1 MLIKNFNASVL
12 QDYKASLDVFFD
24 PATGGVLEPG
34 REDGA
39 PKFLFTEV
47 TGYALLDFLTLHSLT
62 GDDQYLARTR
72 QSADWIMNHGQ
83 DPTGGVLTRF
93 YFEHDGRADLAYTS
107 FTGRRIYA
115 FDTGIC
121 LRGMVAAYQA
131 LGTRAYLDSARRM
144 ADFMLAEMIDKQG
157 HVQAI
162 FDAKAGKLVPP
173 DTNVWSRAFGAF
185 LTKVAEA
192 LIDLHEATG
201 EARYRDVAIAIC
213 DASIQFQGTD
223 GSIQTSAGRTELHPH
238 CYATEGF
245 LHVGRMT
252 GTQRFI
258 DVARRATEWALRN
271 CEQGEIAQ
279 SFEFPSGKPL
289 SRFRTDALSQVLA
302 LGSDL
307 RQMGEL
313 DPILEPRLDALA
325 ERVLSMKTGS
335 PAWYRYGFYE
345 RAIGGKHEADTR
357 SYWTNMFCLRGL
369 HKYYVSYLVGN
380 ANVAIL
386 AGGIGSRVWPI
397 SCENRPKPVSMSLL
411 GDRSLLQETIRRFRH
426 DLLIPAERI
435 YILCSRNAL
444 AQVIEQASAEGIP
457 ETNCVLEHVPRGTIP
472 AVNLACAGMPPAEDP
487 AERMVIVSMADN
499 VIAPYHKFQN
509 ALISALIAAR
519 ENDVLISIGRPVPG
533 STKRDDR
540 FGHMKYQ
547 RSIDG
552 YRTYEVERFAEK
564 PDEKTFDEL
573 MSLDGNL
580 AWESGCVIFK
590 EQYFRSVV
598 PMDAESGN
606 LAEHLLCRA
615 APWQDQTGTSVRV
628 AVAVMD
634 PGVRFED
641 FGVPGQNMISF
652 YTGHP
657 KYDRGQGNICVGAPE
672 RVRMVACSNNLVIAD
687 QLPIEIYGIE
697 GFVVIDNEVTN
708 TTVIIK
714 LPDVPHLPSLYR
726 LFLGSKDYE
735 AFVAG
740 GPRALTATPTTFV
753 ERSPNTQS
761 RCDFGLVF
769 AFNFKDRLSIERTRS
784 GLRITNVDLPVL
796 SAKDFDVFVDKQK
809 DDPMLVEH
817 LVRVGALA
825 KSLAQDDLVLSRT
838 GNEILSYLSLYH
850 AFGGYLTHSAEA
862 QEKAILTEFKQV
874 SNLDV
879 RLLDS
884 RVVVE
889 LMRLAR
895 QTPLIDDEDVS
906 RLLAK
911 NVNSA
916 VEFLAKRQPE
926 DRRLRDLTVG
936 LLQVQNS
943 PSAFQAFRRNLDAM
957 GYGELA
963 EEVERVFACF
973 KLAQHVCNGRWLWK
987 RTQKESDVTGR
998 PWFLEH
1004 QRGPLEEMPFIA
1016 AFTQR
1021 WLQDA
1026 GIDVKPYLDRLHQ
1039 LLADPSSTFRRILA
1053 AMQGGENDPLADGL
1067 YLELVTCNSSDLAS
1081 ISTKVRTVAQ
1091 QLLMG
1096 GSDSYQWRQL
1106 MELPIHLK
1114 ALSSSSPLIT
1124 ADKVEVVQETLLDFY
1139 HANWRQ
1145 LKGLVTPELVGAM
1158 T

>member
-1 MLIKNFNASVL
+1 VLIKNFNASVL
-12 QDYKASLDVFFD
+12 KDYQASLNVFFD

-47 TGYALLDFLTLHSLT
+47 TGYALLDFLTLHALT

-83 DPTGGVLTRF
+83 DSTGGILTRF
-93 YFEHDGRADLAYTS
+93 YFEHDGREDLAYTS
-107 FTGRRIYA
+107 FSGRRIYA

-121 LRGMVAAYQA
+121 LRGMVAAYKA
-131 LGTRAYLDSARRM
+131 LGTQAYLDSARRM
-144 ADFMLAEMIDKQG
+144 ADFMLTEMIDEHG
-157 HVQAI
+157 NVEAI
-162 FDAKAGKLVPP
+162 FDAKAGKLVAP

-192 LIDLHEATG
+192 LIDLHEVTG
-201 EARYRDVAIAIC
+201 AHRYRDVAIAIC
-213 DASIQFQGTD
+213 DASIQFQGGD
-223 GSIQTSAGRTELHPH
+223 GNIQTSAGRTELHPH

-252 GTQRFI
+252 GIQRYI

-271 CEQGEIAQ
+271 CENGEIAQ
-279 SFEFPSGKPL
+279 SFEFPSSKPS
-289 SRFRTDALSQVLA
+289 SRFRTDALAQVLA

-307 RQMGEL
+307 RQMGQL
-313 DPILEPRLDALA
+313 DLGLESRLDDLA
-325 ERVLSMKTGS
+325 AKVLSMKTGS
-335 PAWYRYGFYE
+335 PAYYRYGFYE
-345 RAIGGKHEADTR
+345 RVIGGKHEADTR

-457 ETNCVLEHVPRGTIP
+457 ETNCVLEHVPKGTIP
-472 AVNLACAGMPPAEDP
+472 AVNLACAGMPPADDP
-487 AERMVIVSMADN
+487 AERMVVVSMADN
-499 VIAPYHKFQN
+499 VIEPYHKFQN
-509 ALISALIAAR
+509 ALISALMTAR
-519 ENDVLISIGRPVPG
+519 ENDVLISIGRPVPA

-540 FGHMKYQ
+540 FGHMKFQ
-547 RSIDG
+547 RSIDN

-564 PDEKTFDEL
+564 PDEKTFNEL
-573 MSLDGNL
+573 MSMDGDL
-580 AWESGCVIFK
+580 AWESGCVVFK
-590 EQYFRSVV
+590 EEYFRSVV
-598 PMDAESGN
+598 PMDADSGN

-615 APWQDQTGTSVRV
+615 APWSEQSATSVRV

-652 YTGHP
+652 YAGHP
-657 KYDRGQGNICVGAPE
+657 KYDRGHGNICVGAPE
-672 RVRMVACSNNLVIAD
+672 RVRMVASSNNLVIAD

-708 TTVIIK
+708 TTVVIK
-714 LPDVPHLPSLYR
+714 LQDVPHLPSLYR

-740 GPRALTATPTTFV
+740 GPRALTATPTSFV
-753 ERSPNTQS
+753 ERSPNARS
-761 RCDFGLVF
+761 SCDFGLVF
-769 AFNFKDRLSIERTRS
+769 AFNFQEHLSIERTRN
-784 GLRITNVDLPVL
+784 GLRITNTDLPAL
-796 SAKDFDVFVDKQK
+796 SPKDFNVFVEKQNE
-809 DDPMLVEH
+809 DPMLVEH

-838 GNEILSYLSLYH
+838 GNEVLSHLSLYH
-850 AFGGYLTHSAEA
+850 AFGGYLTQAAEA
-862 QEKAILTEFKQV
+862 QEKAALFEFKQV

-895 QTPLIDDEDVS
+895 RNLSDADQEVS
-906 RLLAK
+906 RLIAK

-926 DRRLRDLTVG
+926 DKRLRDLTVG

-943 PSAFQAFRRNLDAM
+943 PSAFQAFRRNLKEM
-957 GYGELA
+957 GYGEVA
-963 EEVERVFACF
+963 EEIERVFACF
-973 KLAQHVCNGRWLWK
+973 KLAQHICNGRWFWK
-987 RTQKESDVTGR
+987 RNKNESDADNR

-1004 QRGPLEEMPFIA
+1004 QRGPLEEIPFIA

-1021 WLQDA
+1021 WLLDA
-1026 GIDVKPYLDRLHQ
+1026 GIDPSRYLDRMHQ
-1039 LLADPSSTFRRILA
+1039 LLATPTSTLRRLLTV
-1053 AMQGGENDPLADGL
+1053 MQDGLSDPLADGL
-1067 YLELVTCNSSDLAS
+1067 YLQLVNCVSTDVTS
-1081 ISTKVRTVAQ
+1081 IQPAVLKVAQ
-1091 QLLMG
+1091 QLLSEG
-1096 GSDSYQWRQL
+1096 GGAYQWRQL
-1106 MELPIHLK
+1106 MELPVHLK
-1114 ALSSSSPLIT
+1114 ALSSSNPQIT
-1124 ADKVEVVQETLLDFY
+1124 IEKVDAVREALLEFY
-1139 HANWRQ
+1139 HANWRA
-1145 LKGLVTPELVGAM
+1145 LKGLVAPELISE
-1158 T
+1158 